1 MSTFLSSPR
10 SLPRIPEFGSKV
22 HPISQQQCHSMVVGH
37 REYDS
42 NGLEL
47 RRCLSYRKQEW
58 RVDVMDFPCKA
69 EAIELVRSI
78 VEPSR
83 TRSSDGGYVS
93 SHGDFSLSSGRTTIH
108 NLPPLS

>member
-1 MSTFLSSPR
+1 
-10 SLPRIPEFGSKV
+10 
-22 HPISQQQCHSMVVGH
+22 MVVGH
-37 REYDS
+37 REYE
-42 NGLEL
+42 LEM

-83 TRSSDGGYVS
+83 TRSSDGGKRQQPRR
-93 SHGDFSLSSGRTTIH
+93 F
-108 NLPPLS
+108 LPLQAEPPSPWRAF